1 MRRPSRRLYAGAG
14 AALVLTGGFAVTDL
28 TSTPSA
34 RPLAAGLS
42 EAPAAAAPSAVA
54 PVAPIAVAPPI
65 TATRL
70 TATTDASLTSAVRA
84 RMARSTSRRYSV
96 VVDVAGVGR
105 VVDINGASGLLPAS
119 TEKLFTTLPL
129 LQRRPQD
136 RLVTTVGAARAPS
149 GGVLHGDLV
158 VRASGDP
165 TVMGSTLI
173 QLAKQV
179 RAHGVRKVTGRLV
192 LNIGSLSLGRTRVG
206 WKRSYIPSDVGP
218 LSPFPVHLDTWRTS
232 TSYLSNPT
240 GGNLALM
247 RAKLAKA
254 GVHIVGRSVV
264 ARSGSTAV
272 VLASHTSAPVASIV
286 GHTLRWSVNF
296 NAEQLLTVGGGMSPV
311 DAAARAAG
319 ASGTATDGSGLS
331 LLDRRTAHSEVAL
344 LNAAQRGEAS
354 SLLMSSLAVA
364 CRSGTLEHE
373 MCHTSAAG
381 KVWAKTGTLDHVKS
395 LAGYTIDGAGRL
407 VTFAFLTN
415 GDVSTYKAMNA
426 IERSVIVLRH
436 YGG

>member
-1 MRRPSRRLYAGAG
+1 MPRPYRRLYAGAG
-14 AALVLTGGFAVTDL
+14 AALVFSGAFVLVDL
-28 TSTPSA
+28 TSQTSV
-34 RPLAAGLS
+34 RPLAAGVT
-42 EAPAAAAPSAVA
+42 EPPAAVAPAAPLAVA
-54 PVAPIAVAPPI
+54 PA
-65 TATRL
+65 TATRMA
-70 TATTDASLTSAVRA
+70 ATTDATLTSAIRS

-105 VVDINGASGLLPAS
+105 VVDINGAAGLLPAS

-136 RLVTTVGAARAPS
+136 RLATTVGAAHAPS
-149 GGVLHGDLV
+149 GGVLRGDLV

-173 QLAKQV
+173 SLAKQV

-192 LNIGSLSLGRTRVG
+192 LNIGSLPLTRTRAG
-206 WKRSYIPSDVGP
+206 WKSSYVPSDIGP
-218 LSPFPVHLDTWRTS
+218 LSPFPVHYDTWRTS
-232 TSYLSNPT
+232 SSYLSNPT

-247 RAKLAKA
+247 RSKLAHA
-254 GVHIVGRSVV
+254 GVHIVGRNVV

-272 VLASHTSAPVASIV
+272 VLASHTSAPLASIV

-296 NAEQLLTVGGGMSPV
+296 NAEQLLTIGGGMSPV
-311 DAAARAAG
+311 DAVARAAG

-331 LLDRRTAHSEVAL
+331 LRDRRTVHSEVAL
-344 LNAAQRGEAS
+344 LNAAQRGEAA
-354 SLLMSSLAVA
+354 SLLRSSLAVA

-395 LAGYTIDGAGRL
+395 LAGYTVDGAGRL

-415 GDVSTYKAMNA
+415 GDISTYKAMNA